1 MGRVRITRLFVLL
14 GLAALLAP
22 PGEASRTS
30 AWGSN
35 PHASLTATRA
45 DAAGLLASLAPAA
58 RLDASAPP
66 DIEAAEPPLFDLGD
80 VVLVDTAAADA
91 EHFNLGPLTLVDLN
105 LLRGPPPS
113 YPETRVGGFELL
125 PPFRVGASASLS
137 LWPRQACGFSCRE
150 VASDSRYDPWGLIT
164 SIRAETGLPA
174 DRFGTVDIE
183 SGNVLLDA
191 TVLGVFNT
199 VASGANRIANY
210 GANALAGLGWLQSK
224 AEDVAVDQLGMS
236 RADVEFANIY
246 VATNPA
252 NAALLARGAKEG
264 LAAAGRAA
272 DRFLA
277 KMPVHLEPGVETPS
291 AFGAGYFGRTPRT
304 PRVTGTT
311 PSGIPRVSR
320 SWRGRYGP
328 AAAREHHLV
337 PQQLLGEEGFTR
349 RLAELGVKDSEA
361 FVHKRIALLSNEQ
374 HQAIH
379 QEGWNDAWTAWLRN
393 KPDFTLGDVETQI
406 QVLMKQYELPKSSRN
421 FARSYGKN

>member
-1 MGRVRITRLFVLL
+1 MGRVRITRPFVLL
-14 GLAALLAP
+14 ALAVLLAP
-22 PGEASRTS
+22 RIEASRTGVSESNRPAAVTAARIDATS
-30 AWGSN
+30 A
-35 PHASLTATRA
+35 
-45 DAAGLLASLAPAA
+45 LASLAPVAA
-58 RLDASAPP
+58 ADVEITEVRRLN
-66 DIEAAEPPLFDLGD
+66 LGD
-80 VVLVDTAAADA
+80 VVLVESEL
-91 EHFNLGPLTLVDLN
+91 EHENRFGLGSLELLGPTP
-105 LLRGPPPS
+105 LRGPPPS
-113 YPETRVGGFELL
+113 YPETRVRGFELL
-125 PPFRVGASASLS
+125 PPFRIGASPSLS

-150 VASDSRYDPWGLIT
+150 VVSDSRYDPWGLIT

-174 DRFGTVDIE
+174 DQFGTVDIE

-252 NAALLARGAKEG
+252 NAALLARGAKDG

-393 KPDFTLGDVETQI
+393 KPDFTLGDVEAQI